1 MSPETL
7 KVTLSKIFFPVRF
20 NKLMNIAALFFS
32 RPASVEPAQHLN
44 MISVLFSNGNN
55 AVPGPS
61 HTIKED
67 VTATYATY
75 VSRRL
80 SLNIIDIVVQLRGS
94 GLGRLQ
100 SEPSETTLSPPNVTF
115 LF

>member
-1 MSPETL
+1 MKMSLVADDRDADESRLQRCRRHLCHQPLQWNDGMSPETL

-55 AVPGPS
+55 
-61 HTIKED
+61 
-67 VTATYATY
+67 
-75 VSRRL
+75 
-80 SLNIIDIVVQLRGS
+80 N
-94 GLGRLQ
+94 
-100 SEPSETTLSPPNVTF
+100 
-115 LF
+115 